1 MKEDTYN
8 GIDSVLTMHWQQR
21 RHERRELAEQLKQG
35 IGSCFKAIKKPI
47 VYTLLIAG
55 IVSAPECVHSCIY
68 RRVLSGLEN
77 EDKTMFSL
85 YNSGKRQEAEKKAQ
99 ELIAN
104 VENKRQ
110 TGKYSPYTLDRVQS
124 DAEMIISKVH
134 QLPKN

>member
-1 MKEDTYN
+1 
-8 GIDSVLTMHWQQR
+8 
-21 RHERRELAEQLKQG
+21 
-35 IGSCFKAIKKPI
+35 
-47 VYTLLIAG
+47 
-55 IVSAPECVHSCIY
+55 VSAPACVHSCIY

-124 DAEMIISKVH
+124 DAEMIISTVH